1 MKEVEKLIESLHPL
15 ERAILPVLGKN
26 KDVNSIKEATNLKEV
41 EITRALGW
49 LEAKNIVKLKKE
61 TKEIIS
67 LGDNGKIYVKKGLP
81 ERRFLEVLKTPLSLD
96 EIKDKAD
103 LNEDEL
109 KVCIGLL
116 KSRNAINLG
125 KEIEIT
131 HKGKDLILKETL
143 DDSFLKSLPL
153 EVSKLNPSQK
163 SIYNELKKRRGIIKT
178 EPQTVLSGD
187 LTELGN
193 KIAKSKLETNLVD
206 ALTTTIIKSG
216 EWKEKKFRR
225 YNLSLP
231 VPRVYAGRRHFVNE
245 AVDYIKRVW
254 LDMGFKEMTGPL
266 LDVSF
271 WNFDALFTPQDHP
284 AREMQDTFFVDGLG
298 KLPEAKIVN
307 AVKNEH
313 EKIWKYKWDANKARE
328 LVLRTHTTILSART
342 LASLKQ
348 SDLPAKFFS
357 VGRVFRNEALDW
369 SHLFELT
376 QVEGI
381 VIDPNANFRHLIGYL
396 RQFYNKLGFDKV
408 RIRPSYFPY
417 VEPGLEVE
425 VWHPVKKKW
434 IELGGAGILRPEVV
448 KPLLG
453 KDVPV
458 LAWGQGMERGISEYF
473 NITDIRDLYKNDLK
487 QLREMKAWLK

>member
-15 ERAILPVLGKN
+15 ERTVLPVLNKN
-26 KDVNSIKEATNLKEV
+26 KDVNSIKDATNLKEV
-41 EITRALGW
+41 EITRALSW
-49 LEAKNIVKLKKE
+49 LEAKNIITLKKE
-61 TKEIIS
+61 AKEVIS
-67 LGDNGKIYVKKGLP
+67 LGENGKVYVKKGLP
-81 ERRFLEVLKTPLSLD
+81 ERRFLEVLDQPLSLN

-103 LNEDEL
+103 LNDNEL
-109 KVCIGLL
+109 QVCIGLL
-116 KSRNAINLG
+116 KSKNAINFG
-125 KEIEIT
+125 KKVEIT

-143 DDSFLKSLPL
+143 EDSFLKSLPL
-153 EVSKLNPSQK
+153 EVSKLNNIQK
-163 SIYNELKKRRGIIKT
+163 PVYNDLKKRKDVIKT
-178 EPQTVLSGD
+178 DQQTILSVE

-193 KIAKSKLETNLVD
+193 KLTKLKIENNLID
-206 ALTTTIIKSG
+206 ALNPAMIKSG
-216 EWKEKKFRR
+216 EWKDKKFRR

-231 VPRVYAGRRHFVNE
+231 VPKIYPGRRHFVNE

-266 LDVSF
+266 MDISF

-284 AREMQDTFFVDGLG
+284 AREMQDTFFVEGLG
-298 KLPEAKIVN
+298 KLPDAKIVN

-313 EKIWKYKWDANKARE
+313 EKKWKYKWDANKARE
-328 LVLRTHTTILSART
+328 QVLRTHTTILSART
-342 LASLKQ
+342 LANLKE

-381 VIDPNANFRHLIGYL
+381 VVDPNANFRHLIGYIK
-396 RQFYNKLGFDKV
+396 QFYNKLGYDKI

-417 VEPGLEVE
+417 VEPGMEIE
-425 VWHPVKKKW
+425 AWHPIKKKW

-448 KPLLG
+448 IPLLG
-453 KDVPV
+453 KDIPV

-487 QLREMKAWLK
+487 QIREMKAWLK

>member
-1 MKEVEKLIESLHPL
+1 MKEVEKLVESLHPL
-15 ERAILPVLGKN
+15 ERAILPVLDKS
-26 KDVNSIKEATNLKEV
+26 KDVNSIKNATNLKEV
-41 EITRALGW
+41 EVTRALGW

-61 TKEIIS
+61 MKEIIS
-67 LGDNGKIYVKKGLP
+67 LGDNGKIYTEKGLP

-103 LNEDEL
+103 LNDDEL

-125 KEIEIT
+125 KKVEIT

-143 DDSFLKSLPL
+143 EDSFLKSLPL

-163 SIYNELKKRRGIIKT
+163 TIYNDLKKRRGIIKT
-178 EPQTVLSGD
+178 EPETVLSGE

-193 KIAKSKLETNLVD
+193 KLAKSKLETNLID
-206 ALTTTIIKSG
+206 ALTPAIIKSG
-216 EWKEKKFRR
+216 EWKGKKFRR
-225 YNLSLP
+225 YNLDLP

-266 LDVSF
+266 VDVSF

-298 KLPEAKIVN
+298 KLPEAKIVS

-369 SHLFELT
+369 AHLFELT

-396 RQFYNKLGFDKV
+396 RQFYNKLGFEKV

-448 KPLLG
+448 IPLLG
-453 KDVPV
+453 KDIPV